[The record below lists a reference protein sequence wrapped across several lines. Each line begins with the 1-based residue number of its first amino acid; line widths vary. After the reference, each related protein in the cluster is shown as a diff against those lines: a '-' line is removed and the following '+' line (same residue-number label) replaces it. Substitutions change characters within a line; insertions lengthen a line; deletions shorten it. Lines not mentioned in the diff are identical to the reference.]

1 MSNYYTQDA
10 LLFEKWPNEA
20 VHALACLYEVLSNL
34 AEWQDEDEDA
44 SDEEQRRA
52 KIHEALGDKY
62 SWAEPVVQELL
73 QELYSDSATLP
84 SPEEY
89 ADCWYFEDN
98 DATLLVPLIQCIQQ
112 HFRVRDNHA
121 AHIVSSGYD
130 DKRPDA
136 HYLNYVCTAGD
147 FFLCDYPSNYSQN
160 RATDLLERVILPA
173 ANNPAV
179 VKDEHW
185 WNTTG
190 SFINYWRMEEYPR
203 SSCLDYDVRQK
214 VMQLLCETEKDNPTL
229 EHVRNQFLA
238 QITWKYPAYE

>member
-1 MSNYYTQDA
+1 MSNYYTQGM
-10 LLFEKWPNEA
+10 LSFEKWPNEA
-20 VHALACLYEVLSNL
+20 VHALACLFETLSKL

-52 KIHEALGDKY
+52 KIREALGDKY
-62 SWAEPVVQELL
+62 SWVEPAAQEIL
-73 QELYSDSATLP
+73 QDLYVDSVTLP

-89 ADCWYFEDN
+89 TDTWYFESD
-98 DATLLVPLIQCIQQ
+98 DATTLVPLIQCIQR

-121 AHIVSSGYD
+121 ARIVSSGYD

-136 HYLNYVCTAGD
+136 HHLNYVCTAGD
-147 FFLCDYPSNYSQN
+147 FFLRDYPSNYSQN
-160 RATDLLERVILPA
+160 RASDLLERVILPA
-173 ANNPAV
+173 ATNPAV

-190 SFINYWRMEEYPR
+190 SFINYWRKEEYPR
-203 SSCLDYDVRQK
+203 SSCLDYPVRQK
-214 VMQLLCETEKDNPTL
+214 VMQLLFETEKDNPSL

-238 QITWKYPAYE
+238 QITWRFSGDE